1 MVGGDGPGAAASSC
15 VKGVFF
21 LVSVSA
27 AASGIL
33 RLTVGSL
40 SCVTEKLGRVGGL
53 TLL

>member
-33 RLTVGSL
+33 RFNSGVPQL
-40 SCVTEKLGRVGGL
+40 CH
-53 TLL
+53 